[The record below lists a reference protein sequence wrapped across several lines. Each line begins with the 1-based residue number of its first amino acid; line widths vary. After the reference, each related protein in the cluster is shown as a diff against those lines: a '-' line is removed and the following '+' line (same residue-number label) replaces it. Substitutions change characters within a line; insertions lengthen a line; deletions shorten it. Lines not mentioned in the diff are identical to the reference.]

1 MAVPLKYN
9 LRNLRVRWITS
20 ALTAAGIGLVTLIFI
35 FNVAM
40 GLGIERSLMG
50 SGHPMNLIAVRT
62 GATAESQSIVTKK
75 QVEDVISLP
84 GIEKDAKGEPLVSAE
99 LIVIANLNKVDGK
112 RANVALRGVGP
123 KARDLRGNIRLLPG
137 GRWFSP
143 GLGELVVGS
152 GAAGRFQGLK
162 VGDSPF
168 FRGRTWKIVGEFTAD
183 GQAYESEV
191 WGDIDDLKAQFKR
204 DYSAILVRCS
214 SGAEIDRLSRV
225 IKDTKEIALDAKPH
239 TEYFKDQNQAAEMM
253 KAMGGMMAFVLSI
266 GAVFGAANTMYAAV
280 AQRTRE
286 IATMR
291 VLGFTRTEIWLSFI
305 AESAFIGLVGGA
317 AGAALGF
324 VTLNGMRAGTVNWV
338 TFSDMAFRLAVT
350 PALAGGAILLAAL
363 VGVAGGFFPAW
374 RASRVPIARA
384 LRGL

>member
-84 GIEKDAKGEPLVSAE
+84 GIEKDAKGEALVSAE

-123 KARDLRGNIRLLPG
+123 KARDLRGNIRLQPG
-137 GRWFSP
+137 GRWFNP
-143 GLGELVVGS
+143 GLGELVVGV
-152 GAAGRFQGLK
+152 GAAGRFQNLK
-162 VGDSPF
+162 VGDTPF
-168 FRGRTWKIVGEFTAD
+168 IRGRAWKVVGEFSAE
-183 GQAYESEV
+183 GQAFESEV

-214 SGAEIDRLSRV
+214 SAGEIERLARV

-305 AESAFIGLVGGA
+305 AESAFIGFVGGT
-317 AGAALGF
+317 AGAAVGF
-324 VTLNGMRAGTVNWV
+324 VALNGMRAGTVNWV

-350 PALAGGAILLAAL
+350 PDLAAGAVFMAAL

-384 LRGL
+384 LRGI

>member
-20 ALTAAGIGLVTLIFI
+20 SLTAAGIGLVTLIFL

-50 SGHPMNLIAVRT
+50 SGHPMNLIALRT
-62 GATAESQSIVTKK
+62 GATAESQSVATKK
-75 QVEDVISLP
+75 QVEDLLSLP
-84 GIEKDAKGEPLVSAE
+84 GIEKDARGEPLVSAE
-99 LIVIANLNKVDGK
+99 LVVVANLYKMDGK
-112 RANVALRGVGP
+112 RANVALRGVGS
-123 KARDLRGNIRLLPG
+123 KARDLRGNLRLLEG
-137 GRWFSP
+137 GRWFEP
-143 GLGELVVGS
+143 GVGELVVGA
-152 GAAGRFQGLK
+152 GALRRFQGLK
-162 VGDSPF
+162 VGDEPF
-168 FRGRTWKIVGEFTAD
+168 FRGRKWKVVGAFTAD
-183 GQAYESEV
+183 GQAFESEV
-191 WGDIDDLKAQFKR
+191 WGDIEDLKAQFKR
-204 DYSAILVRCS
+204 EYSAILVRCAS
-214 SGAEIDRLSRV
+214 RGEIDRLGRL
-225 IKDTKEIALDAKPH
+225 IKDDKQISLDAKPH
-239 TEYFKDQNQAAEMM
+239 TEYFKDQNQAADMM

-286 IATMR
+286 IATLR

-305 AESAFIGLVGGA
+305 AESAFIGLAGGT
-317 AGAALGF
+317 AGAVLGF
-324 VTLNGMRAGTVNWV
+324 FTLNGMQAGTVNWV

-350 PALAGGAILLAAL
+350 PLLALQAVVLAVL

>member
-1 MAVPLKYN
+1 VAVPLKYN

-99 LIVIANLNKVDGK
+99 LIVIANLNKIDGK

-123 KARDLRGNIRLLPG
+123 KARDLRGNIRLQPG
-137 GRWFSP
+137 GRWFDP
-143 GLGELVVGS
+143 GLGELVVGV
-152 GAAGRFQGLK
+152 GAAGRFQNLK
-162 VGDSPF
+162 VGDTPF
-168 FRGRTWKIVGEFTAD
+168 IRGRAWKVVGEFSAE
-183 GQAYESEV
+183 GQAFESEV

-214 SGAEIDRLSRV
+214 SAGEIERLSRV

-305 AESAFIGLVGGA
+305 AESAFIGLVGGT

-324 VTLNGMRAGTVNWV
+324 VALNGMRAGTVNWV

-350 PALAGGAILLAAL
+350 PDLAAGAVLMAAL

>member
-1 MAVPLKYN
+1 
-9 LRNLRVRWITS
+9 
-20 ALTAAGIGLVTLIFI
+20 
-35 FNVAM
+35 
-40 GLGIERSLMG
+40 
-50 SGHPMNLIAVRT
+50 
-62 GATAESQSIVTKK
+62 
-75 QVEDVISLP
+75 
-84 GIEKDAKGEPLVSAE
+84 
-99 LIVIANLNKVDGK
+99 
-112 RANVALRGVGP
+112 
-123 KARDLRGNIRLLPG
+123 
-137 GRWFSP
+137 
-143 GLGELVVGS
+143 
-152 GAAGRFQGLK
+152 
-162 VGDSPF
+162 
-168 FRGRTWKIVGEFTAD
+168 
-183 GQAYESEV
+183 
-191 WGDIDDLKAQFKR
+191 
-204 DYSAILVRCS
+204 
-214 SGAEIDRLSRV
+214 
-225 IKDTKEIALDAKPH
+225 
-239 TEYFKDQNQAAEMM
+239 M

-305 AESAFIGLVGGA
+305 AESAFIGLLGGA

-350 PALAGGAILLAAL
+350 PELAGGAVVMAAL